1 MEGRDASSRPL
12 TSQEVVQVIR
22 QAIMTRK
29 LKPGEWVR
37 QLYLAERLNVSS
49 VPVREALKT
58 LEAEGQVT
66 YQPNRGYTVVQLSVR
81 ELEELYLIRRLLET
95 EAARQAVPKFDAE
108 LIQRLEALIA
118 LMDELIASGDVMR
131 YTETNRDFHLLL
143 SKCAGL
149 PRLYHLIEVL
159 WQNSE
164 AYRSAI
170 FSPGWCQRAQRDH
183 RAILK
188 ACKSRDVAGVIAAQD
203 KHRSDGLA
211 AIIAFLQENE
221 TLRGEG

>member
-12 TSQEVVQVIR
+12 TSQEVVHEIR
-22 QAIMTRK
+22 RAIMTGK

-37 QLYLAERLNVSS
+37 QLDLAERLNVSS

-66 YQPNRGYTVVQLSVR
+66 YQPNRGYTVVQLSVS

-95 EAARQAVPKFDAE
+95 EAARQAVPTFDAE
-108 LIQRLEALIA
+108 LIRRLEALVGQ
-118 LMDELIASGDVMR
+118 MDEFIEAGDVVR
-131 YTETNRDFHLLL
+131 YTETNRNFHLLL
-143 SKCAGL
+143 SKRAGL
-149 PRLYHLIEVL
+149 PKLYHLIEVL

-170 FSPGWCQRAQRDH
+170 FSRGWGERAQRDH

-188 ACKSRDVAGVIAAQD
+188 ACKSKDVAGVIAAQD
-203 KHRSDGLA
+203 KHRSNGLT
-211 AIIAFLQENE
+211 AIIAYLQEENE
-221 TLRGEG
+221 T

>member
-12 TSQEVVQVIR
+12 TSQEVVHEIR

-29 LKPGEWVR
+29 LTPGEWVR
-37 QLYLAERLNVSS
+37 QFDLAERLNVSS
-49 VPVREALKT
+49 VPVREALRT

-118 LMDELIASGDVMR
+118 RMDESIESGDVVR

-143 SKCAGL
+143 SKRAGL

-164 AYRSAI
+164 ACRSAI
-170 FSPGWCQRAQRDH
+170 FSRSWCQRAQRDH
-183 RAILK
+183 QAILK
-188 ACKSRDVAGVIAAQD
+188 ACKSKDVAEVIVAQD
-203 KHRSDGLA
+203 KHRSKGLA
-211 AIIAFLQENE
+211 AIIAFLQEENG
-221 TLRGEG
+221 T